1 MQGKIT
7 KRTVD
12 SISPARIDQFLWD
25 TDLSGFGL
33 KVTPSGSKVY
43 ILQYRI
49 GGRGSPARRYT
60 LGKHGSWTPDGAR
73 KEATRLLG
81 LVASGADPAEA
92 KQKDKSG
99 LNITSF
105 AEHYLTQYAEPHK
118 KPRSVVEDRRNLYK
132 LVLPTLGTRRVDKIS
147 RAHIAKLHHDLQET
161 PVAANR
167 VLAVLTTLFNLAE
180 KWGFRPDGSN
190 PCRHIQK
197 YKEHKRERYL
207 NAAELIRLGEVLTK
221 TKQNKTHSSSVLAAI
236 KLLIFLGARRSEV
249 LTLKWDYVDLDTK
262 SLRLPDSKTGS
273 KTIHLNAPA
282 LAVLDTL
289 PRVEGNPY
297 VLPGNKRGSHLVNL
311 QTAWQ
316 EIRKEANLEDV
327 RLHDLRHSFAS
338 VAAGAGMSLPTIGA
352 LLGHHDTSTTNRY
365 AHLDQD
371 PLKKAN
377 DEIGERIHAAMSGKK
392 KAPLVP
398 FPKTQRKGRN

>member
-12 SISPARIDQFLWD
+12 SITPAGTDLFLWD
-25 TDLSGFGL
+25 TDLNGFGL
-33 KVTPSGSKVY
+33 KVTPSNSKIY
-43 ILQYRI
+43 ILQYRM
-49 GGRGSPARRYT
+49 GGRGSPSRRYT
-60 LGKHGSWTPDGAR
+60 IGKHGAWTPDSAR
-73 KEATRLLG
+73 KESTRLLG
-81 LVASGADPAEA
+81 LIASGTDPAEA
-92 KQKDKSG
+92 KRKDKTG
-99 LNITSF
+99 LTLTAF

-132 LVLPTLGTRRVDKIS
+132 LVLPTLGVRRVDKIT
-147 RAHIAKLHHDLQET
+147 RAHIAKLHHDLRET

-180 KWGFRPDGSN
+180 RWGHRPEGSN

-197 YKEHKRERYL
+197 YKEHKRKRYL
-207 NAAELIRLGEVLTK
+207 SEAELICLGEVLTK
-221 TKQNKTHSSSVLAAI
+221 AEQNKTHSPSVLAAI

-249 LTLKWDYVDLDTK
+249 LTLKWDYVDLGTK
-262 SLRLPDSKTGS
+262 CLRLPDSKTGS

-282 LAVLDTL
+282 LAVLDAL
-289 PRVEGNPY
+289 PRIEGNPY
-297 VLPGNKRGSHLVNL
+297 VLPGIKRASHLVNL

-316 EIRKEANLEDV
+316 EIRKEVNLEDV

-352 LLGHHDTSTTNRY
+352 LLGHHDSSTTNRY

-377 DEIGERIHAAMSGKK
+377 DEIGDRIHAAMSGKSQ
-392 KAPLVP
+392 APLLP
-398 FPKTQRKGRN
+398 FSDAQRKRNH